1 MITIDLNKLKDE
13 YFEEEEKLFKQCIED
28 VASIETINDVIK
40 IIVENEFYY
49 YTIEDLI
56 PNSIYNTAYKK
67 ITQEQFI
74 ELQQKK
80 VIPLMIEY
88 SNGMY
93 INFEYKNGKYV
104 NDQLGED
111 YLNQNKPGLFY
122 IKKNII
128 MYYFLNG
135 KEYYLDPDYTGKNI

>member
-93 INFEYKNGKYV
+93 INFEYKNGKYM
-104 NDQLGED
+104 NDQLGEG
-111 YLNQNKPGLFY
+111 YLKQNIPGLFHFND
-122 IKKNII
+122 NII
-128 MYYFLNG
+128 TYYFLDGNEG
-135 KEYYLDPDYTGKNI
+135 YLNSDNT